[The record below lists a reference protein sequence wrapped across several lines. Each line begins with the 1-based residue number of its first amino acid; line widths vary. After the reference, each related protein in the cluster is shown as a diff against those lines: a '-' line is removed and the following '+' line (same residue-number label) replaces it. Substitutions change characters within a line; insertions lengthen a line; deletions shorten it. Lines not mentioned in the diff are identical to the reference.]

1 MSTTAAP
8 APAPAPYRTP
18 RAVRRALT
26 VVAAVVAVVLVA
38 QGALSLLQV
47 ATRHTTTAVDT
58 YTGVR
63 ALVIEDDSDIRL
75 TSGPAGSPLEVRA
88 KVSESLTAPERRAER
103 DGGVLR
109 LSSSCSPSFF
119 AEFCG
124 VDYDIRVPAGTAIRA
139 RTSAGDVVAQ
149 DLRTSL
155 PVRLH
160 SSAGDI
166 TVIGATTP
174 ALRISTSAG
183 DVRASGVRA
192 DEIVGDTSAGVIRLS
207 LLGLADTVDARSS
220 AGDVHLV
227 VPDAIY
233 RVETTTNAGTI
244 DDQEIRTSPN
254 ASRAIRAVTSA
265 GDIRIE
271 ARP

>member
-1 MSTTAAP
+1 MSATASAP
-8 APAPAPYRTP
+8 SPAPYRTP
-18 RAVRRALT
+18 RTLRRALT
-26 VVAAVVAVVLVA
+26 VVAAVVALLLVA
-38 QGALSLLQV
+38 QGAISILQV
-47 ATRHTTTAVDT
+47 ATRHTTTEVDT

-75 TSGPAGSPLEVRA
+75 TSGPPGSPIEVRA
-88 KVSESLTAPERRAER
+88 KVSESLTAPERRVRR

-109 LSSSCSPSFF
+109 LSSSCSPGFF
-119 AEFCG
+119 ASFCS

-149 DLRTSL
+149 DLRSSV
-155 PVRLH
+155 PVELH

-174 ALRISTSAG
+174 SLRLSTSAG
-183 DVRASGVRA
+183 DVRASGIRA
-192 DEIVGDTSAGVIRLS
+192 DDVVGDTSAGDIRLS
-207 LLGLADTVDARSS
+207 LLGLAETVDARSS

-233 RVETTTNAGTI
+233 RVETTTNAGTV

-254 ASRAIRAVTSA
+254 ASRTIRAVTSA